1 MKKLQSLA
9 VLLLFASGA
18 TLWAA
23 TVESKPH
30 TAQSAKAQLTDA
42 AIEQS
47 IHTRLA
53 RSKIAV
59 EKFQFKVQGGV
70 VTIEGTTSVIQR
82 KGAATRMARAAG
94 AAQVVNKIVI
104 SEEARQKAAANL
116 AKRGD
121 QPGSVKRAQ
130 VTPGQ

>member
-1 MKKLQSLA
+1 MKNLKNLSI
-9 VLLLFASGA
+9 LLLFATGMPIY
-18 TLWAA
+18 AA
-23 TVESKPH
+23 AAVQNKPH
-30 TAQSAKAQLTDA
+30 TAPSSDA

-53 RSKIAV
+53 RSKIAA

-70 VTIEGTTSVIQR
+70 VTIEGKTNVIQR

-94 AAQVVNKIVI
+94 ATLVVNKIVI
-104 SEEARQKAAANL
+104 SDEARQKAAANL

-121 QPGSVKRAQ
+121 QPGTVKRAQ
-130 VTPGQ
+130 VTAPAQ

>member
-1 MKKLQSLA
+1 MKNLQNLA
-9 VLLLFASGA
+9 ILLLFAPGMPVY
-18 TLWAA
+18 AA
-23 TVESKPH
+23 TVQNKPH
-30 TAQSAKAQLTDA
+30 TATASDA

-53 RSKIAV
+53 RSKIAA

-70 VTIEGTTSVIQR
+70 VTIEGKTNVIQR

-94 AAQVVNKIVI
+94 ATQVVNKIII
-104 SEEARQKAAANL
+104 SDEARQKAAANL

-121 QPGSVKRAQ
+121 QSGPVKRAQ
-130 VTPGQ
+130 VTPAQ

>member
-1 MKKLQSLA
+1 MKNLQNLTI
-9 VLLLFASGA
+9 LLLFATG
-18 TLWAA
+18 TPVYAA
-23 TVESKPH
+23 TAQSKPH
-30 TAQSAKAQLTDA
+30 SAQSSDT

-53 RSKIAV
+53 KSKIAAD
-59 EKFQFKVQGGV
+59 KFQFKVQGGV
-70 VTIEGTTSVIQR
+70 VTIEGKTNVIQR

-94 AAQVVNKIVI
+94 ATTVVNKIII

-121 QPGSVKRAQ
+121 QPGAVKRAQ
-130 VTPGQ
+130 VTTPAQ